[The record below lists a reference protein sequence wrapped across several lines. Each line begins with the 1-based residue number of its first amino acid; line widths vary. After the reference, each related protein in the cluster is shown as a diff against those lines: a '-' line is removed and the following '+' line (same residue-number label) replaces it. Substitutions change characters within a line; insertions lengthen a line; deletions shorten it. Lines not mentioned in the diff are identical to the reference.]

1 MVQQSFAARA
11 YRDDAVVLRTHKLGE
26 ADRIITLLTKHH
38 GQVRAVAKGVRRTS
52 SRFGA
57 RLEPFMVADL
67 QLVSG
72 RTLDIVTQAVAKG
85 AYGGNI
91 AADYGRYTVAAAM
104 TETAEKLTDVDGEA
118 GTAQYNLLVGAL
130 ASLSRGDHAP
140 ELILDSY
147 LLRALATGGW
157 APSFTDC
164 ARCGAP
170 GPHTAFS
177 APLGGM
183 VCADCRP
190 AGFAGAGR
198 GNGAPARCP
207 AHRELDDG
215 GRLGVRAPPG
225 SGRPGGQLSA
235 VAPGASPEIPQTCGA
250 NVEVA
255 LGRSL
260 GRNLEKSQAKQG
272 NGRHRTAPVVA
283 PYPHPSGAVPPAIP
297 AEFIPRHVA
306 IVMDGNGRWANQR
319 GLPRIEGHKAGEP
332 ALLDVMAGAIELGIE
347 YVSVYAFSTENW
359 RRSPEEVRFLMGFN
373 KDVLR
378 RQRNQLD
385 DWGVRIRW
393 SGRRPKLWGSVIRE
407 LEEAEDYTRGNSTC
421 TLNMCVN
428 YGGRAEIA
436 DAVSAI
442 AEEVAQGRL
451 KPGAITERTIQ
462 KFLDEP
468 DLPDV
473 DLFLR
478 SSGEQRLSNFMLWQS
493 AYAEFVFMDTLW
505 PDVDRRTLWDAVE
518 IYAQRDRRYGGAVD
532 AAPAAAGRKA
542 SRLAAPTAAGL
553 QSST

>member
-1 MVQQSFAARA
+1 
-11 YRDDAVVLRTHKLGE
+11 
-26 ADRIITLLTKHH
+26 
-38 GQVRAVAKGVRRTS
+38 
-52 SRFGA
+52 
-57 RLEPFMVADL
+57 
-67 QLVSG
+67 
-72 RTLDIVTQAVAKG
+72 
-85 AYGGNI
+85 
-91 AADYGRYTVAAAM
+91 
-104 TETAEKLTDVDGEA
+104 
-118 GTAQYNLLVGAL
+118 
-130 ASLSRGDHAP
+130 
-140 ELILDSY
+140 
-147 LLRALATGGW
+147 
-157 APSFTDC
+157 
-164 ARCGAP
+164 
-170 GPHTAFS
+170 
-177 APLGGM
+177 
-183 VCADCRP
+183 
-190 AGFAGAGR
+190 
-198 GNGAPARCP
+198 
-207 AHRELDDG
+207 
-215 GRLGVRAPPG
+215 
-225 SGRPGGQLSA
+225 
-235 VAPGASPEIPQTCGA
+235 
-250 NVEVA
+250 VA

-260 GRNLEKSQAKQG
+260 GKNLEKSQAKQF
-272 NGRHRTAPVVA
+272 NGRRRTTPVLA

-385 DWGVRIRW
+385 EWGVRIRW

-473 DLFLR
+473 D
-478 SSGEQRLSNFMLWQS
+478 
-493 AYAEFVFMDTLW
+493 
-505 PDVDRRTLWDAVE
+505 RRTLWEAVE

-532 AAPAAAGRKA
+532 AAPAAG
-542 SRLAAPTAAGL
+542 TQG
-553 QSST
+553 T